1 MREELSSSS
10 PPHRD
15 QAGAQIFATPSISR
29 SETGSRS
36 ASEELENLALR
47 YANEAIQ
54 FDRQGSKG
62 MAISRYQRA
71 CEVLLKLCS
80 LYPEAPLNRVYM
92 EHVDN
97 YRRRIKELNDNGDR
111 VSLSRGPSASAEQI
125 EHFSPIEKP
134 NVRWSDIADLRDAK
148 MAVEESVIYPVRR
161 PDLFPL
167 GWPRGIL
174 FFGPPGCGKT
184 LLAAAIATEINADFF
199 CVDAATVMS
208 KWLGESEKNVSN
220 LFQQARRTT
229 ASGRPSIIFVDEVD
243 SLVGIRAEEV
253 GGEVRTRNQFL
264 KETDSILDKANPIHV
279 YVVGATN
286 KPWVL
291 DEPFIRRF
299 QKRIFVPLPNA
310 EARTELISIYSKNLA
325 FSDDVSFDELVRM
338 TDGFSGSDVRDI
350 LQAVQIKV
358 VRELFESKSASDR
371 SKPRAICMQDIREI
385 LRRRRPSVS
394 RDMLRYYDKWY
405 ETYKAL

>member
-1 MREELSSSS
+1 MSSSNPAHRNQNSVQTFAAPPLIS
-10 PPHRD
+10 PS
-15 QAGAQIFATPSISR
+15 AGS
-29 SETGSRS
+29 GSP
-36 ASEELENLALR
+36 SEELENLAVR

-62 MAISRYQRA
+62 MAVSRYQRA

-80 LYPEAPLNRVYM
+80 LYPEAPLNKVYM
-92 EHVDN
+92 EHVEN
-97 YRRRIKELNDNGDR
+97 YRRRIKELNDQTGR
-111 VSLSRGPSASAEQI
+111 VSPTYPPDSSAERI
-125 EHFSPIEKP
+125 EPLASIEKP
-134 NVRWSDIADLRDAK
+134 NVRWSDIAGLQDAK
-148 MAVEESVIYPVRR
+148 KAIEESVIYPVKR

-184 LLAAAIATEINADFF
+184 LLAAAIATEINAEFF
-199 CVDAATVMS
+199 CVDAATIMS

-220 LFQQARRTT
+220 LFQGARR
-229 ASGRPSIIFVDEVD
+229 AAANGRPSIIFVDEVD

-264 KETDSILDKANPIHV
+264 KEMDSMLDKANPVHV

-299 QKRIFVPLPNA
+299 QKRIFVPLPNT
-310 EARTELISIYSKNLA
+310 EARAELISIYAKNLA
-325 FSDDVSFDELVRM
+325 TSDDVSAEELVRL
-338 TDGFSGSDVRDI
+338 TEGFSGSDIRDI
-350 LQAVQIKV
+350 LQSAQIKV
-358 VRELFESKSASDR
+358 VRELFESQKISER
-371 SKPRAICMQDIREI
+371 SRPRPISMQDIRDI
-385 LRRRRPSVS
+385 LGKRRPSVS
-394 RDMLRYYDKWY
+394 PEMLRYYDKWH
-405 ETYKAL
+405 ETFKAL

>member
-1 MREELSSSS
+1 MSSSS
-10 PPHRD
+10 VPNRNQKSVQALGTPP
-15 QAGAQIFATPSISR
+15 IIW
-29 SETGSRS
+29 SETGSAS
-36 ASEELENLALR
+36 ASEELEKLALR

-62 MAISRYQRA
+62 IAVSRYQRA
-71 CEVLLKLCS
+71 SEVLLKLCS
-80 LYPEAPLNRVYM
+80 LYPEAALNKVYM
-92 EHVDN
+92 EHVEN
-97 YRRRIKELNDNGDR
+97 YRRRIRELGDQGDR
-111 VSLSRGPSASAEQI
+111 VSSTRAPSLSTEQV
-125 EHFSPIEKP
+125 EHVSRIEKP

-184 LLAAAIATEINADFF
+184 LLAAAIATEINAEFL

-220 LFQQARRTT
+220 LFQGARR
-229 ASGRPSIIFVDEVD
+229 AASSGRPSIIFIDEVD

-264 KETDSILDKANPIHV
+264 KEMDSVLDKANPIHV

-310 EARTELISIYSKNLA
+310 EARTELISIYSKNLNT
-325 FSDDVSFDELVRM
+325 SDDISVDELVRM
-338 TDGFSGSDVRDI
+338 TDGFSGSDIRDI
-350 LQAVQIKV
+350 LQSAQIKV
-358 VRELFESKSASDR
+358 VRELFESEGITER
-371 SKPRAICMQDIREI
+371 SRPRAICMQDIREI
-385 LRRRRPSVS
+385 LRKRRPSVS
-394 RDMLRYYDKWY
+394 PGMLRYYDKWY